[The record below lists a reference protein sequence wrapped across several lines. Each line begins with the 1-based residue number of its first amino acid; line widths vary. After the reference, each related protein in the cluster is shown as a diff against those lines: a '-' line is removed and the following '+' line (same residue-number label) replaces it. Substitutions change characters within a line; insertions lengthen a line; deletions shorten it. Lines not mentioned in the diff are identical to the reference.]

1 MGWGPEPIWSTATVT
16 RNFKACPSGTCVSL
30 SVDVEDG
37 SDFVHPGQYVQVRP
51 AGAGASFRGR
61 CHVLSACMLF
71 SFSLTSAW
79 LDSQKRATADDG
91 TKPIFLAIAS
101 APTGA
106 APAPVPPGRRK
117 AAVET
122 ADEAAG
128 SSPPVPV
135 PATWEFLVKE
145 TEFNSWIVSAPPGTA
160 ISVSQ
165 VMGSGFPISDE
176 VEGFKYDF
184 PTQNLLLFATG
195 SGIAPIRSAIESGRL
210 GISGGR
216 TCTLYYGV
224 RTPDDLCYVSKFPE
238 WEGGG
243 VSVVP
248 VISQPEESATTT
260 WMGRT
265 GYVQNALEEDGVPIP
280 RNSAAL
286 LCGVN
291 GMCDGVKAM
300 LLESGVFEGR
310 VLKNF

>member
-1 MGWGPEPIWSTATVT
+1 M
-16 RNFKACPSGTCVSL
+16 
-30 SVDVEDG
+30 
-37 SDFVHPGQYVQVRP
+37 
-51 AGAGASFRGR
+51 
-61 CHVLSACMLF
+61 
-71 SFSLTSAW
+71 
-79 LDSQKRATADDG
+79 
-91 TKPIFLAIAS
+91 
-101 APTGA
+101 
-106 APAPVPPGRRK
+106 
-117 AAVET
+117 
-122 ADEAAG
+122 
-128 SSPPVPV
+128 

-145 TEFNSWIVSAPPGTA
+145 TEFNSWIASAPPGAA

-165 VMGSGFPISDE
+165 IMGSGFPISDE
-176 VEGFKYDF
+176 VDGFKYDF